1 MIWSNQAK
9 YIIHTCTLY
18 ILNEISCMQFY
29 NFVNF
34 IKKKNVSTTLISR
47 GSSLK
52 LAIFTMGSY
61 WKTLNFHVFP
71 IFCIA
76 TLGIYGLFLC
86 FFPDNGKEHTAGL
99 TGQQKMLTPHL
110 IIPCC
115 SALFLYFVL
124 RIFLRCL
131 TVFYCHFAL
140 LHDLVQYK
148 KWNIVVYIGL

>member
-18 ILNEISCMQFY
+18 ILKEISCMQFY
-29 NFVNF
+29 YFVNF
-34 IKKKNVSTTLISR
+34 IKKNVSTTLISR
-47 GSSLK
+47 GSSRK

-76 TLGIYGLFLC
+76 ALGIYRLFLC
-86 FFPDNGKEHTAGL
+86 FPDNDKEHTAGL

-110 IIPCC
+110 TIPQTFKRSVLLC
-115 SALFLYFVL
+115 FVFVF
-124 RIFLRCL
+124 RFKDFFKMVDCL
-131 TVFYCHFAL
+131 L
-140 LHDLVQYK
+140 LSFFFTP
-148 KWNIVVYIGL
+148 